1 MENLRRAITQI
12 ANAQTQDLQ
21 NLSHFSRF
29 CLIPFLSFSSSLYR
43 LSLFLRH
50 NLYLFGLFRKQRLPV
65 RVISV
70 GNLTWGGN
78 GKTPMV
84 EYIALLLSNS
94 GITPL
99 VLTRGY
105 AGGDEAKMLQ
115 RHLLSTSAKIGVGA
129 NRAGTAAWFLEK
141 YGYIDQFSTCFEKHC
156 PGQKSSCSEV
166 GKIGA
171 VILDDGMQHWSLLRD
186 LEIVMVNGIIPWG
199 NGQLLPRGPLREPL
213 TALRRADVAVIHHA
227 DLISD
232 RQLRHIKATVREIK
246 ETLPILFSRMSPSHF
261 FEVKNCDSKLP
272 LTTVKNMVVL
282 CVSAIGCPNA
292 FVLGIEQ
299 IGPLCVD
306 RLDFSDHHFFQAMD
320 IMTIKE
326 RLKVLK
332 DEFRVKPII
341 VVTEKLNS
349 MENINTTSAR
359 G

>member
-171 VILDDGMQHWSLLRD
+171 VILDDGMQ
-186 LEIVMVNGIIPWG
+186 
-199 NGQLLPRGPLREPL
+199 
-213 TALRRADVAVIHHA
+213 
-227 DLISD
+227 ISD

-341 VVTEKLNS
+341 VVTEKDYDRDPVILKELDQFKVLVLCSSLQIVPSPEQTEESFNALLKKLINQSKLNS

>member
-227 DLISD
+227 DLI
-232 RQLRHIKATVREIK
+232 
-246 ETLPILFSRMSPSHF
+246 
-261 FEVKNCDSKLP
+261 
-272 LTTVKNMVVL
+272 
-282 CVSAIGCPNA
+282 
-292 FVLGIEQ
+292 
-299 IGPLCVD
+299 GPLCVD

-341 VVTEKLNS
+341 VVTEKDYDRDPVILKELDQFKVLVLCSSLQIVPSPEQTEESFNALLKKLINQSKLNS